1 MFIAKPCASPVQS
14 LGKIL
19 VCPLLSM
26 ATISTS
32 ARVLSSG
39 AWVTTVVPSHSC
51 PLPTCSPKSRETD
64 HLIFLFYFF
73 GCTYG
78 LWKCPGQGLNSHHS
92 SDLNCYSDSTQLTF
106 CMPIQ
111 CFPNTH
117 PSVTPLAFS
126 QHRAVQSFISIRCVY
141 LCLTKLYP
149 FIQLPSI

>member
-92 SDLNCYSDSTQLTF
+92 SNLSSCSDHTGSFPTAPLGNSKPTAAALPRHS
-106 CMPIQ
+106 PIQ
-111 CFPNTH
+111 VFTRPG
-117 PSVTPLAFS
+117 PG
-126 QHRAVQSFISIRCVY
+126 
-141 LCLTKLYP
+141 
-149 FIQLPSI
+149 